1 MQQKAFMQYSIN
13 INQLAIVNHNNRFG
27 TNLDIIDGVI
37 LEYLQKQSTSTFAKR
52 NFKIVDGAVFYL
64 LCYDN
69 IIQQLP
75 LIKIASKDAICRRID
90 KLVNANVILKH
101 IEKIPNN
108 GTKIYFTTTEIFESF
123 FSYDTTQ
130 KSDGDTTQ
138 KSDGDTTQKSN
149 HIEYDNNINDKNI
162 NDNRATA
169 GGLVSNVSGVKESLT
184 AQKPKKEK
192 ACMEF
197 EEFWISWKELCN
209 KKGSAAGTK
218 NKAELEYKK
227 VLKSVKQCDIM
238 RVLKAY
244 DGFIQETFGNNP
256 HAERWLKYESWGDVE
271 GAINEYK
278 GQEVSVRQ
286 KKASEKSTQGTSQ
299 KQPIKT
305 AEEIEAERVQ
315 VLASIEKK
323 NAAYSRLVKEQQA
336 HSDGFSKY
344 LLTIFSSMHEK
355 WILNCIFIVSGS
367 EKTTLEIQIFNQ
379 KNTSLIEKN
388 IDKILSSHRTFK
400 FEVDNIILTQ
410 K

>member
-52 NFKIVDGAVFYL
+52 NFKIVDGAIFYL

-90 KLVNANVILKH
+90 KLLNANVILKH

-138 KSDGDTTQKSN
+138 KSDELT
-149 HIEYDNNINDKNI
+149 YDKNIKDKNI
-162 NDNRATA
+162 NDNKATA
-169 GGLVSNVSGVKESLT
+169 GGLVSNVSGVKENLT
-184 AQKPKKEK
+184 GQKSTRAKSSGAYSEEFKEFWNLYQKPQKAIDWSKKPALMEK
-192 ACMEF
+192 SFHFFNARLKEMEF
-197 EEFWISWKELCN
+197 SELMQNARSYLALMHEFHTVQPMGILVFLGANGRC
-209 KKGSAAGTK
+209 
-218 NKAELEYKK
+218 
-227 VLKSVKQCDIM
+227 
-238 RVLKAY
+238 
-244 DGFIQETFGNNP
+244 QEDYT
-256 HAERWLKYESWGDVE
+256 AKLQ
-271 GAINEYK
+271 A
-278 GQEVSVRQ
+278 QRQ
-286 KKASEKSTQGTSQ
+286 KQATAKGTQVTSQ

-305 AEEIEAERVQ
+305 AEEIETERMQ
-315 VLASIEKK
+315 ELASIEKK
-323 NAAYSRLVKEQQA
+323 NIAYSRLTKEQQE
-336 HSDGFSKY
+336 HTSTFSEY
-344 LLTIFSSMHEK
+344 LLTTFNRIHEK
-355 WILNCIFIVSGS
+355 WIFNCIFIDSGT

-379 KNTSLIEKN
+379 RNTSVIEGN
-388 IDKILSSHRTFK
+388 IGKICRSYARC
-400 FEVDNIILTQ
+400 FEISVDNIVLTQ